1 MGIAILM
8 VIVYHAAC
16 CNLPMGALT
25 QVANYGLIGVDIFML
40 FSAYGLCYSI
50 NKNKL
55 SNFYKRRYVR
65 VLPLYLVLVCSVLIH
80 KALMGGVNLTDAVG
94 ASTTFFL
101 WGLGDIFVDWYL
113 TAILYFYLLFPLF
126 YKVISKGGVI
136 AYISLS
142 VPFLLAAWYLP
153 TTWFQDSAL
162 CRVPIFLAGILIY
175 VAKKKWLAV
184 SLILS
189 YFFLLTCYSYVTGNV
204 CLTYYVAPFVI
215 CLLMAFTYF
224 VNKVGIIKAVL
235 EYIGKHTL
243 ELYVANCIAM
253 KIVSSVDGVVEK
265 YAVYYGGILLL
276 AFILG
281 WLNNKI
287 KRILE
292 S

>member
-1 MGIAILM
+1 M
-8 VIVYHAAC
+8 
-16 CNLPMGALT
+16 
-25 QVANYGLIGVDIFML
+25 
-40 FSAYGLCYSI
+40 S
-50 NKNKL
+50 
-55 SNFYKRRYVR
+55 
-65 VLPLYLVLVCSVLIH
+65 
-80 KALMGGVNLTDAVG
+80 DAVG
-94 ASTTFFL
+94 ASTTLFL
-101 WGLGDIFVDWYL
+101 WGFGDIFVDWYL

-126 YKVISKGGVI
+126 YKLISKGGLIV
-136 AYISLS
+136 YIVLS
-142 VPFLLAAWYLP
+142 VPFLLVAWYLP

-162 CRVPIFLAGILIY
+162 CRVPIFLAGILVY
-175 VAKKKWLAV
+175 VAKKKSIV
-184 SLILS
+184 FSLILS
-189 YFFLLTCYSYVTGNV
+189 FFILLAGFSYVTGKV
-204 CLTYYVAPFVI
+204 CLTYYFAPFVI

-224 VNKVGIIKAVL
+224 VNKVGIINAVL

-265 YAVYYGGILLL
+265 NAVYYGGILLL

>member
-1 MGIAILM
+1 M
-8 VIVYHAAC
+8 
-16 CNLPMGALT
+16 
-25 QVANYGLIGVDIFML
+25 
-40 FSAYGLCYSI
+40 
-50 NKNKL
+50 
-55 SNFYKRRYVR
+55 
-65 VLPLYLVLVCSVLIH
+65 
-80 KALMGGVNLTDAVG
+80 
-94 ASTTFFL
+94 
-101 WGLGDIFVDWYL
+101 
-113 TAILYFYLLFPLF
+113 
-126 YKVISKGGVI
+126 I